1 MRQQT
6 CVTASREHF
15 PEGAVKLSAARIAC
29 VACLVS
35 LAAASRVSA
44 ADDVPSVATVSIR
57 QQLQE
62 AGAFER
68 IVVDAAQP
76 PQLADLVARADLVVE
91 ASAVGSRAYLNGDTD
106 IYTDYIFTVHAL
118 IKNLRRPDLRSG
130 QTITVRR
137 DSGVID
143 VDGRTAAS
151 YENGFPAFNANEH
164 YILFLKDRDRDYV
177 YAVFGGAHGAF
188 NADSERIT
196 PVATAVADTVEAAQP
211 IPRPIFFG
219 EIRALLKFAEH

>member
-1 MRQQT
+1 
-6 CVTASREHF
+6 
-15 PEGAVKLSAARIAC
+15 VKRSAARIAFA
-29 VACLVS
+29 ACLVS
-35 LAAASRVSA
+35 LAATSRVNA
-44 ADDVPSVATVSIR
+44 AGAAGAAGADDAPSVATVSIR

-68 IVVDAAQP
+68 IVVNAGQSL
-76 PQLADLVARADLVVE
+76 QLSDLVARADLVVE
-91 ASAVGSRAYLNGDTD
+91 ASAVGGRAYLNGDTD
-106 IYTDYIFTVHAL
+106 IYTDYTFTVHAF

-164 YILFLKDRDRDYV
+164 YILFLKDDGRDHV
-177 YAVFGGAHGAF
+177 YAVFGGPQGAF

-196 PVATAVADTVEAAQP
+196 PIAIAMTDTVETAQP

-219 EIRALLKFAEH
+219 EVRALLKFAEH